1 MLLKINSNKYHY
13 QPINK
18 VRALTKWRLRIVF
31 EINFTTQRKYVN
43 LRYLPIVIGLVDI
56 NVSYCF
62 NNPVLKKRLIP

>member
-1 MLLKINSNKYHY
+1 MEANVI
-13 QPINK
+13 
-18 VRALTKWRLRIVF
+18 RIVF